1 MDAASDAS
9 STDTLDRL
17 FQSAESSPDCRAFI
31 LGFNLPD
38 DSPENLHP
46 SPSQIPFYWQTFVE
60 NVDPL
65 LKIFHI
71 PSMNKVMRDMQRSP
85 RFLSPCKE
93 ALVFSIY
100 LSAVTS
106 MTPTEVGTL

>member
-1 MDAASDAS
+1 M
-9 STDTLDRL
+9 
-17 FQSAESSPDCRAFI
+17 

-38 DSPENLHP
+38 DSPRNLHP

-65 LKIFHI
+65 IKIFHI
-71 PSMNKVMRDMQRSP
+71 PSMNKVMRDVQRIT
-85 RFLSPCKE
+85 RFLSPRKE

-100 LSAVTS
+100 LATVTS
-106 MTPTEVGTL
+106 MTPTEVGTLGTHWGRRVDR